1 MEQNSLLKSFLVWSI
16 WALIII
22 WLYNLYSNYQTDKK
36 VDKAIS
42 IYASPCQLPNGLQEK
57 IEETYTNIVSFK
69 CINE

>member
-1 MEQNSLLKSFLVWSI
+1 MEQNSLLKSFLVWSM

-22 WLYNLYSNYQTDKK
+22 WLYNLYCNYQTDKK

-42 IYASPCQLPNGLQEK
+42 IYTAPCQLPNGLQEK

-69 CINE
+69 CVNE